1 MIKEATGYLVAAL
14 LMYSVVYTLLAITAS
29 EHRQAEIKAC
39 HLANGRG
46 TITYSFGIPVS
57 YECMR
62 MHLVLKYK
70 NGVYK

>member
-1 MIKEATGYLVAAL
+1 MLKQLLGWIFALLLLSGCVYSALYVTAIEHRRKEATACW
-14 LMYSVVYTLLAITAS
+14 LAG
-29 EHRQAEIKAC
+29 
-39 HLANGRG
+39 GRG
-46 TITYSFGIPVS
+46 ETTIKLGVHVS